1 MTDLID
7 NFQGKYEIKNGDH
20 SPFAIENSTLNC
32 DNKKLTDSIF
42 ILMDQ
47 LTKLISQQIL
57 IMQNQNELFK
67 DFIKIKKAG

>member
-1 MTDLID
+1 M
-7 NFQGKYEIKNGDH
+7 GKPSLSTPLGIEIAGN
-20 SPFAIENSTLNC
+20 PTTFACTVNKS